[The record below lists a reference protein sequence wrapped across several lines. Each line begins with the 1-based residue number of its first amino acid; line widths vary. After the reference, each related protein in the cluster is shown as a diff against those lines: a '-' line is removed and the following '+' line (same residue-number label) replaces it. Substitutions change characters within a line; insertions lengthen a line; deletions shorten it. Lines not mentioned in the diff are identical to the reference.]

1 MSPKMV
7 EIEVKL
13 QKRPSKF
20 GKYTSYAITLPADII
35 KATPKIKKVKRVK
48 LDTNLLGNIEIKF

>member
-1 MSPKMV
+1 MV

-20 GKYTSYAITLPADII
+20 GKYTSYAITLPAEII
-35 KATPKIKKVKRVK
+35 KATPKIKKVKRVR
-48 LDTNLLGNIEIKF
+48 LDTNLLGNIEIKI